1 MFCETITYEDYNG
14 EERKEKFYFH
24 FSKSEAMRMENSVEG
39 GLSKKLQEIVDAKD
53 TPMLVKFF
61 EDIILGAYGIKTDD
75 GKQFKKS
82 EEISKSLK
90 ESPAYD
96 EILMKILT
104 EEGYAEKFIAGI
116 TPKQN

>member
-24 FSKSEAMRMENSVEG
+24 FSKAEAIRLENSVEG
-39 GLSKKLQEIVDAKD
+39 GLSKKLQAIIDSKD
-53 TPMLVKFF
+53 SPQLVKFF
-61 EDIILGAYGIKTDD
+61 EELVLGAYGIKTDD

-82 EEISKSLK
+82 EEIKNSFK

-96 EILMKILT
+96 EFLMKLLT
-104 EEGYAEKFIAGI
+104 EEGYAEKFITGI
-116 TPKQN
+116 APKQN